1 MKAIIDT
8 IFIASMIFLAI
19 IITLVSISIFN
30 MFLNQYSQ
38 FDPNN
43 KILEKRDVLNNVLV
57 NVLFLIIFGLPLAGI
72 VLSLFFGSNPAI
84 LPIAIIF
91 LFITVFLSTIFKD
104 VIIDVANTLPETN
117 VIKFNNIFATFIN
130 YYPFI
135 TFVIGMI
142 IVIAQLIN
150 KNYVQ

>member
-8 IFIASMIFLAI
+8 IFITATIFLAI
-19 IITLVSISIFN
+19 IITLVSISVLNI
-30 MFLNQYSQ
+30 FLNQYSQ
-38 FDPNN
+38 FDQNN
-43 KILEKRDVLNNVLV
+43 KLLEKRDVFNNVLV
-57 NVLFLIIFGLPLAGI
+57 NALFLIIFGLPLAGI
-72 VLSLFFGSNPAI
+72 VLALFFGSNPAI

-104 VIIDVANTLPETN
+104 VIIDVTNTLPETN
-117 VIKFNNIFATFIN
+117 IIKFNNLFAAFVQ

-135 TFVIGMI
+135 TFIIGII

>member
-8 IFIASMIFLAI
+8 IFITATIFLAI

-30 MFLNQYSQ
+30 MFFNQYSQ

-43 KILEKRDVLNNVLV
+43 KILEKRDVLNNVFV
-57 NVLFLIIFGLPLAGI
+57 SALFLIIFGLPLAAI
-72 VLSLFFGSNPAI
+72 VLALFFGSNPAI

-91 LFITVFLSTIFKD
+91 LFITVFLSAIFKD
-104 VIIDVANTLPETN
+104 VIIDVANALPETN
-117 VIKFNNIFATFIN
+117 TIKFNTIFATFVE

-135 TFVIGMI
+135 VFVIGII

-150 KNYVQ
+150 KIYVQ